1 MTIDRYTKAVLTLI
15 GAALTLIALNL
26 WVAPER
32 GLAPRAA
39 EAQGRRM
46 TLPKAWGKAVGFIP
60 GHVYLENEGGTIR
73 LVNLGATG
81 SPIGA
86 VVVEIDRN

>member
-1 MTIDRYTKAVLTLI
+1 MTSDRLTKAL
-15 GAALTLIALNL
+15 LTLIAAALTTIAASL
-26 WVAPER
+26 WIGPER
-32 GLAPRAA
+32 GLAPGAA
-39 EAQGRRM
+39 EAQGRRI
-46 TLPKAWGKAVGFIP
+46 TIPKAWGKAVGFIP

-86 VVVEIDRN
+86 VVFEVDRN

>member
-1 MTIDRYTKAVLTLI
+1 MTTDRVTKALLTVI
-15 GAALTLIALNL
+15 AAALTTIALSL
-26 WVAPER
+26 WIGPER
-32 GLAPRAA
+32 GLAPGAA
-39 EAQGRRM
+39 EAQGRRI
-46 TLPKAWGKAVGFIP
+46 TISKTWGKAVGFIP

-86 VVVEIDRN
+86 VVFEIDRN

>member
-1 MTIDRYTKAVLTLI
+1 MTTDRLTKALLALI
-15 GAALTLIALNL
+15 AVALTTIAVNL
-26 WVAPER
+26 WI
-32 GLAPRAA
+32 GDPRALVPASA

-46 TLPKAWGKAVGFIP
+46 TIPKAWGKAVGFIP

-86 VVVEIDRN
+86 VVFEIDRN